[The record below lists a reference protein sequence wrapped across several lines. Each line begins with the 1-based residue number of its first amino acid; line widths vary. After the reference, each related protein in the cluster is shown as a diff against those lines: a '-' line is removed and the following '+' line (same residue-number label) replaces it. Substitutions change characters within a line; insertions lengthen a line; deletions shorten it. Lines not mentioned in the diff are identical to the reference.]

1 MYGRGDYMIKLFV
14 SDLDDTLVYNVNR
27 IHRDDEKAL
36 CWLAEKGTNIC
47 FASGRFT
54 HRIHAV
60 VKQFA
65 FPYYTTGLNG
75 AVLLTKEGEIL
86 NESTFD
92 GEVAR
97 EIYKYIHEKKMADIV
112 CAKEQRY
119 TKKKNE
125 HHCMFEEYIQGEIT
139 EVEALEKEFG
149 QTIHPEKLFVYGE
162 EEKITMLDQ
171 ELRNEFQGKA
181 EVVISGKKY
190 VDIMPIG
197 ISKGSALQLLMEHLQ
212 VEAHEVACIGDS
224 FNDVSMFSVTPH
236 SFTLHHAHPY
246 VKEKASYVVRSV
258 EEAIMKLPLLA

>member
-27 IHRDDEKAL
+27 IHREDEKAL
-36 CWLAEKGTNIC
+36 CWLAEKGTDIC

-54 HRIHAV
+54 HRIHDA

-75 AVLLTKEGEIL
+75 AVLLTKEGEKL
-86 NESTFD
+86 HESTFN
-92 GEVAR
+92 GEIAR
-97 EIYKYIHEKKMADIV
+97 EIYKYIHEKEMADIV
-112 CAKEQRY
+112 CAKEHRY

-125 HHCMFEEYIQGEIT
+125 HHRMFEESIQVKIA
-139 EVEALEKEFG
+139 EVETLEEEFG
-149 QTIHPEKLFVYGE
+149 QTIHPSKLFVYGE
-162 EEKITMLDQ
+162 EAKVTMLDE
-171 ELRNEFQGKA
+171 ELRNKFRGKA
-181 EVVISGKKY
+181 EVVISGKRY
-190 VDIMPIG
+190 VDIMPVG
-197 ISKGSALQLLMEHLQ
+197 ISKGSALQILMEHLQ

-246 VKEKASYVVRSV
+246 VKEKANHVVRSV

>member
-27 IHRDDEKAL
+27 IHREDEKAL
-36 CWLAEKGTNIC
+36 CWLAEKGTDIC

-54 HRIHAV
+54 HRIHDA

-75 AVLLTKEGEIL
+75 AVLLTKEGEML
-86 NESTFD
+86 HESTFN
-92 GEVAR
+92 GAIAR
-97 EIYKYIHEKKMADIV
+97 EIYKYIHEKEMADIV
-112 CAKEQRY
+112 CAKEHRY

-125 HHCMFEEYIQGEIT
+125 HHRMFEESIQVKIA
-139 EVEALEKEFG
+139 EVETLEEEFG
-149 QTIHPEKLFVYGE
+149 QTIHPSKLFVYGE
-162 EEKITMLDQ
+162 EAKVTMLDE
-171 ELRNEFQGKA
+171 ELRNKFRGKA
-181 EVVISGKKY
+181 EVVISGKRY
-190 VDIMPIG
+190 VDIMPVG

-246 VKEKASYVVRSV
+246 VKEKANHVVRSV

>member
-1 MYGRGDYMIKLFV
+1 MIKLFV

-27 IHRDDEKAL
+27 IHREDEKAL
-36 CWLAEKGTNIC
+36 CWLAEKGTDIC

-54 HRIHAV
+54 HRIHDA

-75 AVLLTKEGEIL
+75 AVLLTKEGEML
-86 NESTFD
+86 HESTFN
-92 GEVAR
+92 GEIAR
-97 EIYKYIHEKKMADIV
+97 EIYKYIHEKEMADIV
-112 CAKEQRY
+112 CAKEHRY

-125 HHCMFEEYIQGEIT
+125 HHRMFEEYIQVKIA
-139 EVEALEKEFG
+139 EVETLEEEFG
-149 QTIHPEKLFVYGE
+149 QTIHPSKLFVYGE
-162 EEKITMLDQ
+162 EAKVTMLDE
-171 ELRNEFQGKA
+171 ELRNKFRGKA
-181 EVVISGKKY
+181 EVVISGKRY
-190 VDIMPIG
+190 VDIMPVG

-246 VKEKASYVVRSV
+246 VKEKANHVVRSV

>member
-1 MYGRGDYMIKLFV
+1 MIKLFV

-27 IHRDDEKAL
+27 IHREDEKAL
-36 CWLAEKGTNIC
+36 CWLAEKGTDIC

-54 HRIHAV
+54 HRIHDA

-75 AVLLTKEGEIL
+75 AVLLTKEGEML
-86 NESTFD
+86 HESTFN
-92 GEVAR
+92 GAIAR
-97 EIYKYIHEKKMADIV
+97 EIYKYIHEKEMADIV
-112 CAKEQRY
+112 CAKEHRY

-125 HHCMFEEYIQGEIT
+125 HHRMFEESIQVKIA
-139 EVEALEKEFG
+139 EVETLEEEFG
-149 QTIHPEKLFVYGE
+149 QTIHPSKLFVYGE
-162 EEKITMLDQ
+162 EAKVTMLDE
-171 ELRNEFQGKA
+171 ELRNKFRGKA
-181 EVVISGKKY
+181 EVVISGKRY
-190 VDIMPIG
+190 VDIMPVG

-246 VKEKASYVVRSV
+246 VKEKANHVVRSV